1 MFHNYYYYSWTLPT
15 SLSMS
20 LYIMAKEKITVDTN
34 YEFQISAYLSLLKQE
49 KKLSKF
55 RKHILYI
62 NFFHTKK
69 NQGCFVNFSNS

>member
-49 KKLSKF
+49 KKIIKIPKTHF
-55 RKHILYI
+55 IHY
-62 NFFHTKK
+62 FFSYKK
-69 NQGCFVNFSNS
+69 KSRLFC

>member
-62 NFFHTKK
+62 FFHTNK
-69 NQGCFVNFSNS
+69 NQDCFGNFSNS